1 MSNKFNSKKY
11 WEERYQKGGNSGNG
25 SYGFLANFKAK
36 IINNFIETNDI
47 QNVIE
52 LGCGDGNQLGLL
64 NLKNYIGLDVSK
76 KVIEGCRKKFPKF
89 KFDSSDTFQK
99 EENQSFDLALS
110 LDVIFHLVENEIY
123 EEYMKKL
130 INFDAKYLIIYSC
143 NFKNDGTFGE
153 HVNPRVFTE
162 NKLLNEKYALTDFI
176 KNDYPSTNHKKGS
189 FSDFYIYKKK

>member
-1 MSNKFNSKKY
+1 MNNKFNSKKY

-36 IINNFIETNDI
+36 IINNFIETNNI
-47 QNVIE
+47 ENVIE

-64 NLKNYIGLDVSK
+64 KLKNYLGLDVSK
-76 KVIEGCRKKFPKF
+76 KVVDECRKKFPKF
-89 KFDSSDTFQK
+89 NFEYSETFEK
-99 EENQSFDLALS
+99 KENQSFDLALS
-110 LDVIFHLVENEIY
+110 LDVIFHLVEDETY

-130 INFDAKYLIIYSC
+130 INFDSEYLIIYSC

-162 NKLLNEKYALTDFI
+162 HKLLNEKYILTDFI